1 MRIFYTKHQ
10 QIPITGECP
19 DLKITGGEAIVSYAL
34 NTDRIEVATIT
45 CLKPKR
51 YALIGEK
58 EVTCQSDNMWA
69 ATPECRLCGT
79 DYFT

>member
-1 MRIFYTKHQ
+1 MTVGQAK
-10 QIPITGECP
+10 
-19 DLKITGGEAIVSYAL
+19 VSYAL
-34 NTDRIEVATIT
+34 NTDWILVATVT

-51 YALIGEK
+51 YALIGGK
-58 EVTCQSDNMWA
+58 EVTCQSNNTWS